1 MSKAIIVLQIQVCV
15 IELEASEAIL
25 VSFVNVKLET
35 VYREVLQPPSS
46 VTYSLF
52 LSFLQMI
59 QCHLMNYDN
68 WTMGLEKSRR
78 S

>member
-52 LSFLQMI
+52 LSFLVTNDSMPS
-59 QCHLMNYDN
+59 HEL
-68 WTMGLEKSRR
+68 
-78 S
+78 